1 MLNLSENIK
10 SIQESQQKVH
20 DSLVIMKYLNER
32 KQENLDRMNEIIQR
46 MLELDEERKRLIGGA
61 ENDNL

>member
-10 SIQESQQKVH
+10 QVQESQQKVH

-32 KQENLDRMNEIIQR
+32 QHENLDRMNEIIQR
-46 MLELDEERKRLIGGA
+46 MLELDAERERLIGGA
-61 ENDNL
+61 KNDNL